1 MKKNYFFLLFTAC
14 ILLACAPS
22 QILKTSLRVTVL
34 DELGNPVEG
43 ASILLYGNES
53 DYRSS
58 KNPVVPKAVTNNKGI
73 AKISELEPKSYFID
87 VRKGD
92 MNNFGGGIQTDT
104 LQASRINKINVVI
117 E

>member
-1 MKKNYFFLLFTAC
+1 MKKNYIILFFTAC

-22 QILKTSLRVTVL
+22 QIIKTSMRVTVL

-43 ASILLYGNES
+43 ASVLLYGNEA

-58 KNPVVPKAVTNNKGI
+58 KNPAAPKAVTNNKGI
-73 AKISELEPKSYFID
+73 AKVNELEAKSYFID

-92 MNNFGGGIQTDT
+92 KNNIGGGIQTDT
-104 LQASRINKINVVI
+104 LQTSRINKINVII